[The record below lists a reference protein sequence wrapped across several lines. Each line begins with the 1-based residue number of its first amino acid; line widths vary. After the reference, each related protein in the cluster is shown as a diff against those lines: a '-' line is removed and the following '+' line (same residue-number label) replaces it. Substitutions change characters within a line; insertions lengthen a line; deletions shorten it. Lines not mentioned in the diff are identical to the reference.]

1 MKILTIIDS
10 CYPNLSKQGK
20 KIADYV
26 KLKKQ
31 DIAVMSLQEITKEI
45 KVSEATITRFSRK
58 LGFHGFTDFKL
69 EIAKENEHYLE
80 KTNGNYME
88 NIANNITNTINATRN
103 LIDINELNKA
113 INYIEGAKNIFV
125 FGIGAS
131 GIAAKELQSRFL
143 RFGKIITCESINH
156 FQIMYSSI
164 LKKNDLVIAISLT
177 GETKDLIYPIEISK
191 KNGCKVV
198 SITNHLL
205 SPLAKLSDVVLLTA
219 GRETPLDG
227 GSLVSKISQ
236 LYVVDLLATGYAMNN
251 KLIATESKEKI
262 ALAIAKRK

>member
-20 KIADYV
+20 KVADYV
-26 KLKKQ
+26 KIKKQ
-31 DIAVMSLQEITKEI
+31 DIAIMSLQEISREI
-45 KVSEATITRFSRK
+45 KVSEATITRFTRK
-58 LGFHGFTDFKL
+58 LGFQGFTDFKL
-69 EIAKENEHYLE
+69 ELAREDEMYLE
-80 KTNGNYME
+80 KTNGNYMAK
-88 NIANNITNTINATRN
+88 IANNISNMVSATKD

-113 INYIEGAKNIFV
+113 IGYIENSKNIFT

-131 GIAAKELQSRFL
+131 GIAAKELQTRFL
-143 RFGKIITCESINH
+143 RFGKIIISESINH

-164 LKKNDLVIAISLT
+164 LNEKDLVIAISLT
-177 GETKDLIYPIEISK
+177 GDTKDLIYPIEIAK
-191 KNGCKVV
+191 KNGCKVIA
-198 SITNHLL
+198 ITNHLL
-205 SPLAKLSDVVLLTA
+205 SPLAKLADATLLTA

-251 KLIATESKEKI
+251 KCEAIKSKEKI
-262 ALAIAKRK
+262 ALSIAKRK